1 MTNEE
6 RDLIA
11 QFIQRVGGQPAG
23 GGFAGSVP
31 ATSALPP
38 IDREADA
45 LLADLFQRVPEA
57 RYRVTQYAFV
67 QEHAL
72 AEAQN
77 TIRQLQAQL
86 AQVQAQAQTQPAPS
100 PWGAMP
106 QRGYPQQP
114 QAYAPAPQPQSA
126 PGQQPGM
133 FQQQGTGFLGSAL
146 RTAAGVAGGIFA
158 ADALMGLFGGRGGGF
173 GGGFGG
179 GGFGGGGFTGGGNT
193 TIIQNNYGNGG
204 NDPLG
209 AGGNPNDQG
218 AGWTDT
224 QGGAD
229 PGGWTDA
236 SAGDP
241 GGFDPGSDMG
251 GDAGGFDSDPN
262 SV

>member
-23 GGFAGSVP
+23 GSFAGSVP

-45 LLADLFQRVPEA
+45 LLADLFQRFPEA

-77 TIRQLQAQL
+77 TIRQLQAQVT
-86 AQVQAQAQTQPAPS
+86 QVQAQTQAQPASS
-100 PWGAMP
+100 PWGAAA
-106 QRGYPQQP
+106 QRGYPQP
-114 QAYAPAPQPQSA
+114 PPAYA

-173 GGGFGG
+173 GGG
-179 GGFGGGGFTGGGNT
+179 GFAGGGNT
-193 TIIQNNYGNGG
+193 TIIENNYGSAG
-204 NDPLG
+204 NDPWG
-209 AGGNPNDQG
+209 AGGIPNDQG

-229 PGGWTDA
+229 PGG
-236 SAGDP
+236 
-241 GGFDPGSDMG
+241 FDTGPDMG